1 MPNGGAG
8 APAGA
13 ARTEPG
19 TTSGAAMG
27 GGVEIAGIG
36 GSAFAHALAA
46 FCAGTPVTY
55 RGMTLALRRAE
66 LEVRVP
72 VAAAGGP
79 AAHEAAMPDPASPD
93 AAATGAPSTPEP
105 ASAEPLTARRA
116 LDHLTR
122 ARYRLGALLASAPP
136 LDAAVGNRRS
146 RLVLVDDAHAGAALY
161 ELRGDRLR
169 QLAADAPSED

>member
-1 MPNGGAG
+1 M
-8 APAGA
+8 
-13 ARTEPG
+13 
-19 TTSGAAMG
+19 
-27 GGVEIAGIG
+27 EIAGIG

-55 RGMTLALRRAE
+55 RGMTLALHRAE

-72 VAAAGGP
+72 VPAEPEAAERP
-79 AAHEAAMPDPASPD
+79 AA
-93 AAATGAPSTPEP
+93 EP
-105 ASAEPLTARRA
+105 VTARRA
-116 LDHLTR
+116 LDYLTR

-161 ELRGDRLR
+161 ELSGDRLR
-169 QLAADAPSED
+169 QLAADAPSEE

>member
-1 MPNGGAG
+1 M
-8 APAGA
+8 
-13 ARTEPG
+13 
-19 TTSGAAMG
+19 
-27 GGVEIAGIG
+27 EIAGIG

-55 RGMTLALRRAE
+55 RGMTLALHRAE

-72 VAAAGGP
+72 VAAGGAG
-79 AAHEAAMPDPASPD
+79 ASD
-93 AAATGAPSTPEP
+93 AAARDIAASDAAAPDAGAPEP
-105 ASAEPLTARRA
+105 PTAEPLTARRA
-116 LDHLTR
+116 LDLLTR

-161 ELRGDRLR
+161 ELRGDHLR
-169 QLAADAPSED
+169 QLAADAPSDD